1 MLLAAM
7 RRNLLGWADHSPPVP
22 FEWEQYLATRRQR
35 DAMFILTVRWDVRAI
50 WSVLTPTARFYVLC
64 LLLAAVATTY
74 FLGQSIFR
82 MRRLLN
88 GVTSIDAAIAGRCA
102 TKVKGRIENLRQ
114 LHLLLFFLF
123 GMIFANEMF
132 ALVRAIEHSSMSLSA
147 ARIDICEPI
156 TALAFFVFGVLLFL
170 HILQWIVATLLQ
182 SFLATLTGRAV
193 VLD

>member
-102 TKVKGRIENLRQ
+102 TEVKGRSEKFRQ

-123 GMIFANEMF
+123 GMILANEMF
-132 ALVRAIEHSSMSLSA
+132 ALVRAIEQSSMSLSA
-147 ARIDICEPI
+147 SEDRHLRANYGAR
-156 TALAFFVFGVLLFL
+156 LFRFWSASVSA
-170 HILQWIVATLLQ
+170 HSSMDRGNAVQ
-182 SFLATLTGRAV
+182 SFLATPASFRKGS
-193 VLD
+193 